1 MTASLLDVW
10 VIKGTARIAAM
21 TRTTAAV
28 KSLDDAAAGGGGL
41 LDASAL
47 ALVTLSLFCLARS
60 CNHVLA

>member
-1 MTASLLDVW
+1 MTASLLDVC
-10 VIKGTARIAAM
+10 VKKGTARIAAM

-28 KSLDDAAAGGGGL
+28 KSLDDAVAGEGGL

-47 ALVTLSLFCLARS
+47 GLVMLSLFCLARS